1 MRVFPA
7 SKILYRLLLLETLIT
22 IIWTV
27 YLALTPLFSEVTS
40 PLGLVLDILYYVI
53 FTFALWVCARGI
65 SRGKRYAQAPTLL
78 INLILLGVAYYMVV
92 EKVLWYSFPI
102 GYFFGLLAIL
112 ILICVIIVIAK
123 SNKSKSI

>member
-1 MRVFPA
+1 MRVFSA
-7 SKILYRLLLLETLIT
+7 TKILYRLLLLETLIA

-53 FTFALWVCARGI
+53 FSSALWVCARGI

-92 EKVLWYSFPI
+92 EKVLWYSIPI

-112 ILICVIIVIAK
+112 ILICVFIVFAK

>member
-1 MRVFPA
+1 VRVF
-7 SKILYRLLLLETLIT
+7 SVTKILYRLLLLETLIA

-53 FTFALWVCARGI
+53 FSSALWVCARGI
-65 SRGKRYAQAPTLL
+65 SKGKRYAQAPTLL

-92 EKVLWYSFPI
+92 EKVLWNSIPI

-112 ILICVIIVIAK
+112 TLICVIFVIAK